1 MSPKSRSNDT
11 DTKVDRAATN
21 SKQRMYKA
29 AQKVEGEGEQA
40 SKRITDLIDKAAQ
53 DANAAATKSASNAK
67 DRMFKAAREV
77 EAARTKAL
85 GSIETALSA
94 ATQQAVEQATASS
107 EEAAEQAEQNAS
119 ASRKAVRGI
128 NDQLAEAQELL
139 DNLRQVHGI
148 STDVA
153 IGGSHDKTAHEERE
167 AADEWRKRS
176 IKYRGWTAAA
186 AVAYT
191 ALNVLWPPDGWE
203 WAFRSPIGASAV
215 FILGWMSKYASDQS
229 SAHRITANIYK
240 HQSLAFASLRHYAQ
254 DIEQMSGADGHHVG
268 DDAGEDDHDEPSAAA
283 GMFMGRIVESLFTNQ
298 IDAFT
303 DQIRATHKS
312 ERGWFRRR
320 SAGDGGS

>member
-1 MSPKSRSNDT
+1 MSTKSRNSDT
-11 DTKVDRAATN
+11 NTKVDRAATN
-21 SKQRMYKA
+21 SKQRMYKV

-40 SKRITDLIDKAAQ
+40 SKRIAGLIDKAAQ
-53 DANAAATKSASNAK
+53 DANMAATKSANNAK
-67 DRMFKAAREV
+67 ERIFKATREI
-77 EAARTKAL
+77 EAARTEAL
-85 GSIETALSA
+85 GSIESALSE
-94 ATQQAVEQATASS
+94 ATQQAVEHATASS
-107 EEAAEQAEQNAS
+107 EEAAKQAEQNALVS
-119 ASRKAVRGI
+119 QRAVRGI
-128 NDQLAEAQELL
+128 NDSLAEAQELL

-153 IGGSHDKTAHEERE
+153 IGGSHDKTAQEERE
-167 AADEWRKRS
+167 SADEWRNRS
-176 IKYRGWTAAA
+176 IRYRSWTAAA

-191 ALNVLWPPDGWE
+191 VLNVLWPPDGWE
-203 WAFRSPIGASAV
+203 WALRSPIGASAV

-254 DIEQMSGADGHHVG
+254 DIEQMSGTDGRHVG
-268 DDAGEDDHDEPSAAA
+268 NDADEEDHDEPNAAA

-303 DQIRATHKS
+303 DQIRTTHRS

-320 SAGDGGS
+320 LAGE